1 VAGDSEIKIAFD
13 QIRQEVLMYSV
24 KQESLRNDVLS
35 MRKKMRLQL
44 DKTDKRY
51 FDLKN
56 GSGGIGDIEFLVQF
70 LVLSYAQ
77 DHPQLITYTDNIR
90 QLDALFLSNFISEK
104 HKIALQEI
112 YKTYRKEM
120 HLLSLDGGSKMVSA
134 KSFNTKINTVT
145 NIWEH
150 YFLEK

>member
-1 VAGDSEIKIAFD
+1 
-13 QIRQEVLMYSV
+13 
-24 KQESLRNDVLS
+24 
-35 MRKKMRLQL
+35 
-44 DKTDKRY
+44 
-51 FDLKN
+51 
-56 GSGGIGDIEFLVQF
+56 
-70 LVLSYAQ
+70 
-77 DHPQLITYTDNIR
+77 LIFYTDNIR

-134 KSFNTKINTVT
+134 KNFNTKINTVT